1 MAKKKKGCYF
11 VPQGSLD
18 IKENNNK
25 QINLMVAYVA
35 AVKGGN
41 KKLADDL
48 YKQAKKMGFAIEVG
62 EFFIGS

>member
-25 QINLMVAYVA
+25 QINFMIAYTA

-48 YKQAKKMGFAIEVG
+48 RKQAKEMGFIIEAG